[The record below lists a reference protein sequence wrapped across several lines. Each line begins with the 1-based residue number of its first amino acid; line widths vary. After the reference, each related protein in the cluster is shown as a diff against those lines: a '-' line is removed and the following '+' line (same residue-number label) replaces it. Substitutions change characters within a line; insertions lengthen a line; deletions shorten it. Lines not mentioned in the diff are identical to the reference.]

1 MCERTKPKIK
11 NVFSLICYVIKKN
24 FFLLFTLNILHGYNR
39 RFSLINIKT
48 SMDVCDLCDAKF
60 FYRNFSKKTPCY
72 SCQNLLN
79 QINDMRCA
87 CMCVCVRI
95 YMRWNTY
102 SGSCD
107 WSNTWSGLYEHFYTF
122 NIFWRPSGAQR
133 KLQEWISTK
142 QNRLIS
148 FEPNTITLKI
158 NSFFF
163 FFLFCHKFRLSAQLN
178 EEKWNLFSTQ
188 STKKNKN
195 RMNLSVT

>member
-11 NVFSLICYVIKKN
+11 NVFSLICYVIKKK

-87 CMCVCVRI
+87 CIYVCVCTYVYAVEYLQRFLRLEQYVKRFVR
-95 YMRWNTY
+95 TF
-102 SGSCD
+102 
-107 WSNTWSGLYEHFYTF
+107 LHF
-122 NIFWRPSGAQR
+122 
-133 KLQEWISTK
+133 
-142 QNRLIS
+142 
-148 FEPNTITLKI
+148 
-158 NSFFF
+158 
-163 FFLFCHKFRLSAQLN
+163 
-178 EEKWNLFSTQ
+178 
-188 STKKNKN
+188 
-195 RMNLSVT
+195 